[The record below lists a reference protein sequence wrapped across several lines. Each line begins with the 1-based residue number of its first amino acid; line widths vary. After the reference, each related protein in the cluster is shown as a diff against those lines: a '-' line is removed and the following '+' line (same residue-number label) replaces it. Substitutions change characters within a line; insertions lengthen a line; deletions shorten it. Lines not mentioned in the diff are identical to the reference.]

1 MKVTFFD
8 ANNNFNKLESKGVD
22 FDWYKN
28 DDKDAGNLLSQT
40 AKGLTFQK
48 KFVIL
53 KDSNTICFD
62 NGEGRIQ
69 VYTWKIQIDNSG
81 NNSDSILFEKTCS
94 LRDH

>member
-1 MKVTFFD
+1 MD
-8 ANNNFNKLESKGVD
+8 SKGVD

-28 DDKDAGNLLSQT
+28 DDEKDAGNLMSQT
-40 AKGLTFQK
+40 NRGAGSFKK

-69 VYTWKIQIDNSG
+69 VYNWIVQESG
-81 NNSDSILFEKTCS
+81 K
-94 LRDH
+94 